1 MNKSQAILREEPD
14 FSLSAAEG
22 GVGTGTAAVTVF
34 GGCEAEIGREDS
46 VGSLFKEG
54 DETVS
59 VDGNVGDGITTDDK
73 RGVIAIGSGML
84 DEEQRWRDGLRL
96 MLADDMAVEEGLEIV
111 DTVVGNLGGI
121 EDSLNVGH
129 GTEMTG
135 TGLVVDDAD
144 TFFATDRIGNAV
156 KTVNNTTNLCIS
168 PRHVYALFEAEDGEG
183 RQTAVGLDEQAY
195 VFDDDLAVDEL
206 EAIEVVEPQCVT
218 DGIVDGALDGDFIF
232 EKVIEKD

>member
-22 GVGTGTAAVTVF
+22 GVGTGTAAVTVI
-34 GGCEAEIGREDS
+34 GGSEAEVGREDG

-54 DETVS
+54 DETVT
-59 VDGNVGDGITTDDK
+59 VDGDVGDGITTDDK

-96 MLADDMAVEEGLEIV
+96 MLADDMAVEEGLEIIV
-111 DTVVGNLGGI
+111 TVVGNLGGI
-121 EDSLNVGH
+121 EDGLGVGH

-144 TFFATDRIGNAV
+144 TFFATDGIGNAV
-156 KTVNNTTNLCIS
+156 KTVNDTTNLCLS
-168 PRHVYALFEAEDGEG
+168 PRHVYALFKAEDGEG

-232 EKVIEKD
+232 EKVIEKE